1 MTADARLE
9 TLRAIWNRRKWLVVP
24 AFLFPLAAA
33 VSLILA
39 LPTIYRSTA
48 TVIVEGQ
55 QLPEN
60 FVRPTVTDGIGARL
74 RTISEHALSRARLEE
89 MITQF
94 NLYPELRGQEPMEEI
109 VARARKDIR
118 ISPSAGVPGQP
129 RGGMVAFSVSFQGPD
144 AKTVADVA
152 NALASFFVDE
162 NLRVRERQA
171 TGTTEFLET
180 ELADTKRRLDEQERR
195 ISQFNWSHIGEL
207 PTHLTA
213 NIATLDA
220 LNTQLR
226 VNAESQARANDR
238 RSLLALQLSEQTALV
253 RGAAAGATLAPV
265 PGQTPAVVDPASAR
279 LADLR
284 RELAVARTRHTDA
297 HPSVIRMKA
306 EIAELE
312 RHVVP
317 AATAPAEAAVA
328 GPAEAAARS
337 AEAAVLNHPQLV
349 HLRQQIAEI
358 ELQLKTLKTQEQ
370 QVNQD
375 IASHRGRVERTPR
388 VEQALQ
394 ELTRDYG
401 STKELYV
408 TLLKRYEEARLA
420 GNMEQRQKGEQ
431 FRLLDPA
438 LPGSEVAAPRR
449 VRLLLMALVLCAIPA
464 AVLLVAAE
472 KLDSSFHSV
481 DELRA
486 FTRVPVLTSVPR
498 IVLPSDLRRRR
509 WRMGLGTA
517 SGAVAFALVVWGG
530 YALAHGNEKLVRVL
544 ISG

>member
-1 MTADARLE
+1 MIADARLE
-9 TLRAIWNRRKWLVVP
+9 AVRAIWNRRKWLVMP
-24 AFLFPLAAA
+24 AFVFPLAAA
-33 VSLILA
+33 VTLILA
-39 LPTIYRSTA
+39 LPTIYRSSA
-48 TVIVEGQ
+48 TLIVEGQ
-55 QLPEN
+55 QLPEA

-74 RTISEHALSRARLEE
+74 RTISERALSRARLEE

-94 NLYPELRGQEPMEEI
+94 NLYPELGGREPMEEI
-109 VARARKDIR
+109 VGRVRKDIR
-118 ISPSAGVPGQP
+118 IAPSAGIPGQH
-129 RGGMVAFSVSFQGPD
+129 RGGMVAFSVSFQGAD

-162 NLRVRERQA
+162 NLKVRERQA
-171 TGTTEFLET
+171 TDTTEFLET
-180 ELADTKRRLDEQERR
+180 ELAHTKRRLDEQERR

-207 PTHLTA
+207 PTHLPA
-213 NIATLDA
+213 NIATLDG

-226 VNAESQARANDR
+226 LNVENQARANDR

-253 RGAAAGATLAPV
+253 RGAAPGASVAPV
-265 PGQTPAVVDPASAR
+265 PGQTPAAVDPSSAR

-312 RHVVP
+312 QHVVP
-317 AATAPAEAAVA
+317 GAAVSAEAAVAEPAEAAVRA
-328 GPAEAAARS
+328 
-337 AEAAVLNHPQLV
+337 AEAAVLNHPQLA
-349 HLRQQIAEI
+349 HLRQQIADI
-358 ELQLKTLKTQEQ
+358 DLQLKTLKTQEQ
-370 QVNQD
+370 QLNQD
-375 IASHRGRVERTPR
+375 IASHRARVERTPR

-401 STKELYV
+401 STKELYL

-420 GNMEQRQKGEQ
+420 GSMEQRQKGEQ

-449 VRLLLMALVLCAIPA
+449 ARLLLMALVLCAIPA

-498 IVLPSDLRRRR
+498 IVLPSDVRRRR
-509 WRMGLGTA
+509 WRIGLGAA
-517 SGAVAFALVVWGG
+517 SGAVALALVVWGG
-530 YALAHGNEKLVRVL
+530 YAVAHGNETLVRVL
-544 ISG
+544 IAS